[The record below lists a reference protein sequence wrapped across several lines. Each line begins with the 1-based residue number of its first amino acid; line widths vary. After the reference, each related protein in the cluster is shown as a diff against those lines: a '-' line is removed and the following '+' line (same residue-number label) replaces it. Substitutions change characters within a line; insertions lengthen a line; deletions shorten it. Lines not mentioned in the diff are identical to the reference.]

1 MMKIQDNYS
10 VNIRTIDQQFFMGF
24 PSASI
29 YNAWEDHSAELQYI
43 LDNHLDEELEMYL
56 DIK

>member
-1 MMKIQDNYS
+1 MKPQDNYS

-24 PSASI
+24 SSATI

>member
-1 MMKIQDNYS
+1 M
-10 VNIRTIDQQFFMGF
+10 RTISIYETNCCTIDEQFRMGF

-43 LDNHLDEELEMYL
+43 IENHLDEELEIYL
-56 DIK
+56 GLV